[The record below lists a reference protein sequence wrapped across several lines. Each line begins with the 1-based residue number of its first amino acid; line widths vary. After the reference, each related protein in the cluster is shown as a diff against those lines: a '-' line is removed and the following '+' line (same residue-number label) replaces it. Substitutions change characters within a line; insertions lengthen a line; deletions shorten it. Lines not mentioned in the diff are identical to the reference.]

1 MFVSIGM
8 HAHPKKGKEK
18 LMIYFTGRTM
28 RTFIFL
34 SIAVFS
40 ICVMS
45 YSVQADSSTVADSG
59 HVDSDGVAHNHTLD
73 KISENQTEAKAE
85 IEKTKKDI
93 EKTEIPDI
101 FDFLLTGKYIAFFI
115 LMIVGLTLLLGRKV
129 NFRVRIFMLAV
140 AFVLFGL
147 DYLFPLH
154 PSPMCGVTKLFMF
167 RITFGQFFP
176 AFLALF
182 LAIFIPSLIG
192 RKLFC
197 GWVCPLGAMQDLINK
212 IPFRYRWKS
221 FNFTAFNAVRMVLLA
236 MFVLTFFMARDQ
248 YRMLAGN
255 IEADFS
261 SRVWTIFSAYN
272 IYDPIN
278 FFELL
283 HWSIDTLWIIMFV
296 ILVITSLVLY
306 RPFCYAVCPIG
317 AISWLLEKIAPGR
330 IRVDQNL
337 CEKCYDCVELSP
349 CPTIEKLIEGDSKA
363 VPDCTSCGE
372 CINTCEQKA
381 ITFGFKS

>member
-1 MFVSIGM
+1 
-8 HAHPKKGKEK
+8 
-18 LMIYFTGRTM
+18 M
-28 RTFIFL
+28 RTFVFL
-34 SIAVFS
+34 SFLTFIVLFS
-40 ICVMS
+40 L
-45 YSVQADSSTVADSG
+45 QADSLTVRDSNY
-59 HVDSDGVAHNHTLD
+59 VDSYGIEHDHVLNET
-73 KISENQTEAKAE
+73 SENQSDADAE

-93 EKTEIPDI
+93 EKTDAPDI
-101 FDFLLTGKYIAFFI
+101 LDFLLTGKYIAFFI

-129 NFRVRIFMLAV
+129 NFWVRIFMLAI

-147 DYLFPLH
+147 DYIFPLH

-167 RITFGQFFP
+167 KFTFGQFFP
-176 AFLALF
+176 AFLAIF

-197 GWVCPLGAMQDLINK
+197 GWVCPLGALQELINK
-212 IPFRYRWKS
+212 IPFRYRWKN

-236 MFVLTFFMARDQ
+236 MFVLTFFMAREQ
-248 YRMLAGN
+248 YQMLASN
-255 IEADFS
+255 VEADFTS
-261 SRVWTIFSAYN
+261 QIWTIFSAYN

-283 HWSIDTLWIIMFV
+283 HWGIDFLWIIMF
-296 ILVITSLVLY
+296 ILLVITSLVLY
-306 RPFCYAVCPIG
+306 RPFCYAICPIG
-317 AISWLLEKIAPGR
+317 ALSWLCEKVAPGR
-330 IRVDQNL
+330 SRVNQEL

-349 CPTIEKLIEGDSKA
+349 CPTIEKLVEGDSKA

-372 CINTCEQKA
+372 CIEHCEQKA